1 MYQPERSLYQD
12 NETGIMK
19 MTNQGMTY
27 KYGNSMQKGDPKDL
41 IKISPLRYIVL
52 NNPQGAYD
60 FLYEKG
66 VNVKN
71 NVLSTYSGAK
81 AYASNGGDKA
91 ILEMV
96 RSIDTPY
103 KQMVL
108 KAYEKEVGFAQDN
121 NIKPKDELSVVEV
134 KEVTDTKKDDF
145 QVGTFKVTTQTI
157 IIALVIVVFFLL
169 VIRK

>member
-96 RSIDTPY
+96 RSVDTPY

-108 KAYEKEVGFAQDN
+108 KAYEKEVGFAQDD
-121 NIKPKDELSVVEV
+121 IKPKDELSTVVV
-134 KEVTDTKKDDF
+134 KDVTDTKKDDF

>member
-81 AYASNGGDKA
+81 AYASNGGYKA

-108 KAYEKEVGFAQDN
+108 KAYEKEVGFAQDD
-121 NIKPKDELSVVEV
+121 IKPKDELSTVVV
-134 KEVTDTKKDDF
+134 KDVTDTKKDDF